1 MTLPLV
7 PPVLPQL
14 ARSAKTLPGGDY
26 SYEPKWDGFRSI
38 AFVDGDDVYLQSRN
52 GKPLSRYFPEL
63 SFPAGRYVL
72 DGEIVLFDEQ
82 GRQDFDALGQRV
94 HPAESRIKMLAEKT
108 PTRFIAFDVL
118 ADGDEVLLDLPQHE
132 RRTRLE
138 KLIDAPVDITP
149 VVFDPAGAQ
158 DWLQGAEGVM
168 AKELSAPYR
177 PGERTGMVK
186 IKRVRTIDAV
196 VMGWRPGK
204 EEGTVGSLILG
215 LHGDD
220 GRLRAV
226 GHTSGFSA
234 KEKRELPARLA
245 PYETGKRGM
254 GDPSRWANEREL
266 EWIELRPELVVEVT
280 FDHTSN
286 DRIRHGAKIARWRE
300 DKPPAECLTD
310 QLLRSQSYTMRG
322 RRLRAGR
329 DLLGLHARVVEV
341 LLVLEAPP
349 GERAERDQQVLTDG
363 RQLVLDARRDARVDV
378 PLDDPVALELAQRRA
393 QHPAGDAVD
402 LPQQLVEAVR
412 ALPELGEHDDTPL
425 RRQHPDS
432 ALQRL

>member
-7 PPVLPQL
+7 PPLLPQL
-14 ARSAKTLPGGDY
+14 ARTAKTLPTGDY

-38 AFVDGDDVYLQSRN
+38 AFIDEGDVYLQSRN
-52 GKPLSRYFPEL
+52 GRPLRRYFPEL
-63 SFPAGRYVL
+63 TFPAGRYVL

-94 HPAESRIKMLAEKT
+94 HPAESRINMLAEKT
-108 PTRFIAFDVL
+108 PTRFIAFDLL
-118 ADGDEVLLDLPQHE
+118 ADGDEVLLELPQHE
-132 RRTRLE
+132 RRKRLE
-138 KLIDAPVDITP
+138 KRVDAPVDLTP
-149 VVFDPAGAQ
+149 VVFDPDGAQ
-158 DWLQGAEGVM
+158 EWLQGAEGVI
-168 AKELSAPYR
+168 AKLLDAPYR

-215 LHGDD
+215 LHGED
-220 GRLRAV
+220 GNLRTV

-234 KEKRELPARLA
+234 KQKRELPARLA

-286 DRIRHGAKIARWRE
+286 DRIRHGTKIARWRE
-300 DKPPAECLTD
+300 DKPPAECLMD
-310 QLLRSQSYTMRG
+310 QLLQ
-322 RRLRAGR
+322 
-329 DLLGLHARVVEV
+329 
-341 LLVLEAPP
+341 
-349 GERAERDQQVLTDG
+349 
-363 RQLVLDARRDARVDV
+363 
-378 PLDDPVALELAQRRA
+378 
-393 QHPAGDAVD
+393 
-402 LPQQLVEAVR
+402 
-412 ALPELGEHDDTPL
+412 
-425 RRQHPDS
+425 
-432 ALQRL
+432 